1 MNKPSLRRK
10 SDGTT
15 RDKLQDQSFSFGKPY
30 QDDQLSNLHT
40 LASIKLPSAV
50 RVSCWIIMLTLVLAI
65 AALWLP
71 WVQTTS
77 GRGQVT
83 TLNPSDRVQSISA
96 LVTGRIAE
104 WYVQD
109 ADFVRAGDP
118 IIRIQDID
126 DQLVVRLQSQL
137 DAASRK
143 IDAALEAVSTAEID
157 YQRQQAL
164 LAEGLAS
171 QLSFEQA
178 RIKVQQ
184 LTVSLEEAH
193 GEFNQAETA
202 LSRQGSQ
209 LVVAPRDSTIIHVE
223 AGDTATIVS
232 AGQPLATFMP
242 AETERPVEVHI
253 DGRDIGLVYPG
264 RQVRLQFEGWPAF
277 QFSGRPDLAVGTF
290 KGEVVFVEPSAGL
303 DGRFRVLIKEPSG
316 SEDCLQAEVINGLPR
331 MGECGWPPETFV
343 RLGARVRGWV
353 LLETVPLGF
362 ELWRR
367 LNSFPPLNTATV
379 DAGI

>member
-1 MNKPSLRRK
+1 MSSSLK
-10 SDGTT
+10 
-15 RDKLQDQSFSFGKPY
+15 KLGKQTFSFGKPY
-30 QDDQLSNLHT
+30 QEDQLSNLNA
-40 LASIKLPSAV
+40 LASIGIPRVV
-50 RVSCWIIMLTLVLAI
+50 RVSCWIIFISLVI
-65 AALWLP
+65 GISGLWIP

-77 GRGQVT
+77 GTGQVT

-109 ADFVRAGDP
+109 ADYVEAGDP

-126 DQLVVRLQSQL
+126 DQLIVRLQLQL
-137 DAASRK
+137 DAARRK
-143 IDAALEAVSTAEID
+143 IEASQEAVTTAQID
-157 YQRQQAL
+157 YQRQKDL
-164 LAEGLAS
+164 FAEGLAS

-184 LTVSLEEAH
+184 MTVSLEEARS
-193 GEFNQAETA
+193 EFNQAETA

-209 LVVAPRDSTIIHVE
+209 LVVAPRNGTIIHVE
-223 AGDTATIVS
+223 AGDTATIVN

-242 AETERPVEVHI
+242 ADTERAVEIMI
-253 DGRDIGLVYPG
+253 DGRDIGLVHPG

-290 KGEVVFVEPSAGL
+290 RGEVVFVEPSARL
-303 DGRFRVLIKEPSG
+303 DGRFRVLVKEPLN
-316 SEDCLQAEVINGLPR
+316 SEDCLESEVINGIPR
-331 MGECGWPPETFV
+331 MGECGWPPESFV
-343 RLGARVRGWV
+343 RLGATVRGWI

-362 ELWRR
+362 ELWRL
-367 LNSFPPLNTATV
+367 LNSFPPINVTNAS
-379 DAGI
+379 ASEEA

>member
-1 MNKPSLRRK
+1 MSSSPK
-10 SDGTT
+10 
-15 RDKLQDQSFSFGKPY
+15 KLGKQTFSFGKPY
-30 QDDQLSNLHT
+30 QEDQLSNLNA
-40 LASIKLPSAV
+40 LASIGIPRVV
-50 RVSCWIIMLTLVLAI
+50 RVSCWIIFISLVI
-65 AALWLP
+65 GISGLWIP

-77 GRGQVT
+77 GSGQVT

-109 ADFVRAGDP
+109 ADYVEAGDP

-126 DQLVVRLQSQL
+126 DQLIVRLQLQL
-137 DAASRK
+137 DAARRK
-143 IDAALEAVSTAEID
+143 IEASQEAVTTAQID
-157 YQRQQAL
+157 YQRQKDL
-164 LAEGLAS
+164 FGEGLAS

-184 LTVSLEEAH
+184 MTVSLEEARS
-193 GEFNQAETA
+193 EFNQAETA

-209 LVVAPRDSTIIHVE
+209 LVVAPRNGTIIHVE

-242 AETERPVEVHI
+242 ADTERAVEIMI
-253 DGRDIGLVYPG
+253 DGRDIGLVHPG

-290 KGEVVFVEPSAGL
+290 RGEVVFVEPSARL
-303 DGRFRVLIKEPSG
+303 DGRFRVLVKEPLN
-316 SEDCLQAEVINGLPR
+316 SEDCLESEVINGIPR
-331 MGECGWPPETFV
+331 MGECGWPPESFV
-343 RLGARVRGWV
+343 RLGATVRGWI

-362 ELWRR
+362 EIWRL
-367 LNSFPPLNTATV
+367 LNSFPPINVTNAS
-379 DAGI
+379 ASEEA

>member
-1 MNKPSLRRK
+1 MSSSPK
-10 SDGTT
+10 
-15 RDKLQDQSFSFGKPY
+15 KLGKQTFSFGKPY
-30 QDDQLSNLHT
+30 QEDQLSNLNA
-40 LASIKLPSAV
+40 LASIGIPRVV
-50 RVSCWIIMLTLVLAI
+50 RVSCWIIFISLVI
-65 AALWLP
+65 GISGLWIP

-77 GRGQVT
+77 GSGQVT

-109 ADFVRAGDP
+109 ADYVEAGDP

-126 DQLVVRLQSQL
+126 DQLIVRLQLQL
-137 DAASRK
+137 DAARRK
-143 IDAALEAVSTAEID
+143 IEASQEAVTTAQID
-157 YQRQQAL
+157 YQRQKDL
-164 LAEGLAS
+164 FCEGLAS

-184 LTVSLEEAH
+184 MTVSLEEARS
-193 GEFNQAETA
+193 EFNQAETA

-209 LVVAPRDSTIIHVE
+209 LVVAPRNGTIIHVE

-242 AETERPVEVHI
+242 ADTERAVEIMI
-253 DGRDIGLVYPG
+253 DGRDIGLVHPG

-290 KGEVVFVEPSAGL
+290 RGEVVFVEPSARL
-303 DGRFRVLIKEPSG
+303 DGRFRVLVKEPLN
-316 SEDCLQAEVINGLPR
+316 SEDCLESEVINGIPR
-331 MGECGWPPETFV
+331 MGECGWPPESFV
-343 RLGARVRGWV
+343 RLGATVRGWI

-362 ELWRR
+362 ELWRL
-367 LNSFPPLNTATV
+367 LNSFPPINVTNASSSEE
-379 DAGI
+379 A

>member
-1 MNKPSLRRK
+1 VSSSPK
-10 SDGTT
+10 
-15 RDKLQDQSFSFGKPY
+15 KLGKQTFSFGKPY
-30 QDDQLSNLHT
+30 QEDQLSNLNA
-40 LASIKLPSAV
+40 LASIGIPRVV
-50 RVSCWIIMLTLVLAI
+50 RVSCWIIFISLVI
-65 AALWLP
+65 GISGLWIP

-77 GRGQVT
+77 GSGQVT

-109 ADFVRAGDP
+109 ADYVEAGDP

-126 DQLVVRLQSQL
+126 DQLIVRLQLQL
-137 DAASRK
+137 DAARRK
-143 IDAALEAVSTAEID
+143 IEASQEAVTTAQID
-157 YQRQQAL
+157 YQRQKDL
-164 LAEGLAS
+164 FGEGLAS

-184 LTVSLEEAH
+184 MTVSLEEARS
-193 GEFNQAETA
+193 EFNQAETA

-209 LVVAPRDSTIIHVE
+209 LVVAPRNGTIIHVE

-242 AETERPVEVHI
+242 ADTERAVEIMI
-253 DGRDIGLVYPG
+253 DGRDIGLVHPG

-290 KGEVVFVEPSAGL
+290 RGEVVFVEPSARL
-303 DGRFRVLIKEPSG
+303 DGRFRVLVKEPLN
-316 SEDCLQAEVINGLPR
+316 SEECLESEVINGIPR
-331 MGECGWPPETFV
+331 MGECGWPPESFV
-343 RLGARVRGWV
+343 RLGATVRGWI

-362 ELWRR
+362 ELWRL
-367 LNSFPPLNTATV
+367 LNSFPPINVTNASSSEE
-379 DAGI
+379 A

>member
-1 MNKPSLRRK
+1 MSSSPK
-10 SDGTT
+10 
-15 RDKLQDQSFSFGKPY
+15 KLGKQTFSFGKPY
-30 QDDQLSNLHT
+30 QEDQLSNLNA
-40 LASIKLPSAV
+40 LASIGMPRVV
-50 RVSCWIIMLTLVLAI
+50 RVSCWIIFISLVI
-65 AALWLP
+65 GISGLWIP

-77 GRGQVT
+77 GSGQVT

-109 ADFVRAGDP
+109 ADYVEAGDP

-126 DQLVVRLQSQL
+126 DQLIVRLQLQL
-137 DAASRK
+137 DAARRK
-143 IDAALEAVSTAEID
+143 IEASQEAVTTAQID
-157 YQRQQAL
+157 YQRQKEL
-164 LAEGLAS
+164 FAEGLAS

-184 LTVSLEEAH
+184 MTVSLEEARS
-193 GEFNQAETA
+193 EFNQAETA

-209 LVVAPRDSTIIHVE
+209 LVVAPRNGTIIHVE
-223 AGDTATIVS
+223 AGDTATIVN

-242 AETERPVEVHI
+242 ADTERAVEIMI
-253 DGRDIGLVYPG
+253 DGRGIGLVHPG

-290 KGEVVFVEPSAGL
+290 RGEVVFVEPSARL
-303 DGRFRVLIKEPSG
+303 DGRFRVLVKEPLN
-316 SEDCLQAEVINGLPR
+316 SEDCLKSEVINGIPR
-331 MGECGWPPETFV
+331 MGDCGWPPESFV
-343 RLGARVRGWV
+343 RLGATVRGWI

-362 ELWRR
+362 ELWRL
-367 LNSFPPLNTATV
+367 LNSFPPINVTNASSSEE
-379 DAGI
+379 A

>member
-1 MNKPSLRRK
+1 MSSSPKK
-10 SDGTT
+10 FGKQT
-15 RDKLQDQSFSFGKPY
+15 FSFGKPY
-30 QDDQLSNLHT
+30 QEDQLSNLNA
-40 LASIKLPSAV
+40 LASIGIPRVV
-50 RVSCWIIMLTLVLAI
+50 RVSRWIIFISLVI
-65 AALWLP
+65 GISGLWIP

-77 GRGQVT
+77 GSGQVT

-109 ADFVRAGDP
+109 ADYVEAGDP

-126 DQLVVRLQSQL
+126 DQLIVRLQLQL
-137 DAASRK
+137 DAARRK
-143 IDAALEAVSTAEID
+143 IEASQEAVTTAQID
-157 YQRQQAL
+157 YQRQKDL
-164 LAEGLAS
+164 FGEGLAS

-184 LTVSLEEAH
+184 MTVSLEEARS
-193 GEFNQAETA
+193 EFNQAETA

-209 LVVAPRDSTIIHVE
+209 LVVAPRNGTIIHVE

-242 AETERPVEVHI
+242 ADTERAVEIMI
-253 DGRDIGLVYPG
+253 DGRDIGLVHPG

-290 KGEVVFVEPSAGL
+290 RGEVVFVEPSARL
-303 DGRFRVLIKEPSG
+303 DGRFRVLVKEPLN
-316 SEDCLQAEVINGLPR
+316 SEDCLESEVINGIPR
-331 MGECGWPPETFV
+331 MGECGWPPESFV
-343 RLGARVRGWV
+343 RLGATVRGWI

-362 ELWRR
+362 ELWRL
-367 LNSFPPLNTATV
+367 LNSFPPINVTNASSSEE
-379 DAGI
+379 A

>member
-1 MNKPSLRRK
+1 MSSSPK
-10 SDGTT
+10 
-15 RDKLQDQSFSFGKPY
+15 KLGKQTFSFGKPY
-30 QDDQLSNLHT
+30 QEDQLSNLNA
-40 LASIKLPSAV
+40 LASIGIPRVV
-50 RVSCWIIMLTLVLAI
+50 RVSCWIIFISLVI
-65 AALWLP
+65 GISGLWIP

-77 GRGQVT
+77 GSGQVT

-109 ADFVRAGDP
+109 ADYVEAGDP

-126 DQLVVRLQSQL
+126 DQLIVRLQLQL
-137 DAASRK
+137 DAARRK
-143 IDAALEAVSTAEID
+143 IEASQEAVTTAQID
-157 YQRQQAL
+157 YQRQKDL
-164 LAEGLAS
+164 FGEGLAS

-184 LTVSLEEAH
+184 MTVSLEEARS
-193 GEFNQAETA
+193 EFNQAETA

-209 LVVAPRDSTIIHVE
+209 LVVAPRNGTIIHVE

-242 AETERPVEVHI
+242 ADTERAVEIMI
-253 DGRDIGLVYPG
+253 DGRDIGLVHPG

-290 KGEVVFVEPSAGL
+290 RGEVVFVEPSARL
-303 DGRFRVLIKEPSG
+303 DGRFRVLVKEPLN
-316 SEDCLQAEVINGLPR
+316 SEDCLESEVINGIPR
-331 MGECGWPPETFV
+331 MGECGWPPESFV
-343 RLGARVRGWV
+343 RLGATVRGWI

-362 ELWRR
+362 ELWRL
-367 LNSFPPLNTATV
+367 LNSFPPINVTNASSSGE
-379 DAGI
+379 A

>member
-1 MNKPSLRRK
+1 MSSSPK
-10 SDGTT
+10 
-15 RDKLQDQSFSFGKPY
+15 KLGKQTFSFGKPY
-30 QDDQLSNLHT
+30 QEDQLSNLNA
-40 LASIKLPSAV
+40 LASIGIPRVV
-50 RVSCWIIMLTLVLAI
+50 RVSCWIIFISLVI
-65 AALWLP
+65 GISGLWIP

-77 GRGQVT
+77 GTGQVT

-109 ADFVRAGDP
+109 ADYVEAGDP

-126 DQLVVRLQSQL
+126 DQLIVRLQLQL
-137 DAASRK
+137 DAARRK
-143 IDAALEAVSTAEID
+143 IEASQEAVTTAQID
-157 YQRQQAL
+157 YQRQKDL
-164 LAEGLAS
+164 FAEGLAS

-184 LTVSLEEAH
+184 MTVSLEEARS
-193 GEFNQAETA
+193 EFNQAETA

-209 LVVAPRDSTIIHVE
+209 LVVAPRNGTIIHVE
-223 AGDTATIVS
+223 AGDTATIVN

-242 AETERPVEVHI
+242 ADTERAVEIMI
-253 DGRDIGLVYPG
+253 DGRDIGLVHPG

-290 KGEVVFVEPSAGL
+290 RGEVVFVEPSARL
-303 DGRFRVLIKEPSG
+303 DGRFRVLVKEPLN
-316 SEDCLQAEVINGLPR
+316 SEDCLESEVINGIPR
-331 MGECGWPPETFV
+331 MGECGWPPESFV
-343 RLGARVRGWV
+343 RLGATVRGWI

-362 ELWRR
+362 ELWRL
-367 LNSFPPLNTATV
+367 LNSFPPINVTNASSSEE
-379 DAGI
+379 A

>member
-1 MNKPSLRRK
+1 MSSSPK
-10 SDGTT
+10 
-15 RDKLQDQSFSFGKPY
+15 KLGKQTFSFGKPY
-30 QDDQLSNLHT
+30 QEDQLSNLNA
-40 LASIKLPSAV
+40 LASIGIPRVV
-50 RVSCWIIMLTLVLAI
+50 RVSCWIIFISLVI
-65 AALWLP
+65 GISGLWIP

-77 GRGQVT
+77 GSGQVT

-109 ADFVRAGDP
+109 ADYVEAGDP

-126 DQLVVRLQSQL
+126 DQLIVRLQLQL
-137 DAASRK
+137 DAARRK
-143 IDAALEAVSTAEID
+143 IEASQEAITTAQID
-157 YQRQQAL
+157 YQRQKDL
-164 LAEGLAS
+164 FAEGLAS

-184 LTVSLEEAH
+184 MTVSLEEARS
-193 GEFNQAETA
+193 EFNQAETA

-209 LVVAPRDSTIIHVE
+209 LVVAPRNGTIIHVE

-242 AETERPVEVHI
+242 ADTERAVEIMI
-253 DGRDIGLVYPG
+253 DGRDIGLVHPG

-290 KGEVVFVEPSAGL
+290 RGEVVFVEPSARL
-303 DGRFRVLIKEPSG
+303 DGRFRVLVKEPLN
-316 SEDCLQAEVINGLPR
+316 SEDCLESEVINGIPR
-331 MGECGWPPETFV
+331 MGECGWPPESFV
-343 RLGARVRGWV
+343 RLGATVRGWI

-362 ELWRR
+362 ELWRL
-367 LNSFPPLNTATV
+367 LNSFPPINVTNASSSEE
-379 DAGI
+379 A

>member
-1 MNKPSLRRK
+1 VSSSPK
-10 SDGTT
+10 
-15 RDKLQDQSFSFGKPY
+15 KLGKQTFSFGKPY
-30 QDDQLSNLHT
+30 QEDQLSNLNA
-40 LASIKLPSAV
+40 LASIGIPRVV
-50 RVSCWIIMLTLVLAI
+50 RVSCWIIFISLVI
-65 AALWLP
+65 GISGLWIP

-77 GRGQVT
+77 GSGQVT

-109 ADFVRAGDP
+109 ADYVEAGDP

-126 DQLVVRLQSQL
+126 DQLIVRLQLQL
-137 DAASRK
+137 DAARRK
-143 IDAALEAVSTAEID
+143 IEASQEAVTTAQID
-157 YQRQQAL
+157 YQRQKDL
-164 LAEGLAS
+164 FGEGLAS

-184 LTVSLEEAH
+184 MTVSLEEARS
-193 GEFNQAETA
+193 EFNQAETA

-209 LVVAPRDSTIIHVE
+209 LVVAPRNGTIIHVE

-242 AETERPVEVHI
+242 ADTERAVEIMI
-253 DGRDIGLVYPG
+253 DGRDIGLVHPG

-290 KGEVVFVEPSAGL
+290 RGEVVFVEPSARL
-303 DGRFRVLIKEPSG
+303 DGRFRVLVKEPLN
-316 SEDCLQAEVINGLPR
+316 SEDCLESEVINGIPR
-331 MGECGWPPETFV
+331 MGECGWPPESFV
-343 RLGARVRGWV
+343 RLGATVRGWI

-362 ELWRR
+362 ELWRL
-367 LNSFPPLNTATV
+367 LNSFPPINVTNASSSEE
-379 DAGI
+379 A

>member
-1 MNKPSLRRK
+1 MSSSPK
-10 SDGTT
+10 
-15 RDKLQDQSFSFGKPY
+15 KLGKQTFSFGKPY
-30 QDDQLSNLHT
+30 QEDQLSNLNA
-40 LASIKLPSAV
+40 LASIGIPRVV
-50 RVSCWIIMLTLVLAI
+50 RVSCWIIFISLVI
-65 AALWLP
+65 GISGLWIP

-77 GRGQVT
+77 GSGQVT

-109 ADFVRAGDP
+109 ADYVEAGDP

-126 DQLVVRLQSQL
+126 DQLIVRLQLQL
-137 DAASRK
+137 DAARRK
-143 IDAALEAVSTAEID
+143 IEASQEAVTTAQID
-157 YQRQQAL
+157 YQRQKDL
-164 LAEGLAS
+164 FGEGLAS

-184 LTVSLEEAH
+184 MTVSLEEARS
-193 GEFNQAETA
+193 EFNQAETA

-209 LVVAPRDSTIIHVE
+209 LVVAPRNGTIIHVE

-242 AETERPVEVHI
+242 ADTERAVEIMI

-290 KGEVVFVEPSAGL
+290 RGEVVFVEPSARL
-303 DGRFRVLIKEPSG
+303 DGRFRVLVKEPLN
-316 SEDCLQAEVINGLPR
+316 SEDCLESEVINGIPR
-331 MGECGWPPETFV
+331 MGECGWPPESFV
-343 RLGARVRGWV
+343 RLGATVRGWI

-362 ELWRR
+362 ELWRL
-367 LNSFPPLNTATV
+367 LNSFPPINVTNASSSEE
-379 DAGI
+379 A

>member
-1 MNKPSLRRK
+1 MSSSPK
-10 SDGTT
+10 
-15 RDKLQDQSFSFGKPY
+15 KLGKQTFSFGKPY
-30 QDDQLSNLHT
+30 QEDQLSNLNA
-40 LASIKLPSAV
+40 LASIGIPRVV
-50 RVSCWIIMLTLVLAI
+50 RVSCWIIFISLVI
-65 AALWLP
+65 GISGLWIP

-77 GRGQVT
+77 GSGQVT

-109 ADFVRAGDP
+109 ADYVEAGDP

-126 DQLVVRLQSQL
+126 DQLIVRLQLQL
-137 DAASRK
+137 DAARRK
-143 IDAALEAVSTAEID
+143 IEASQEAVTTAQID
-157 YQRQQAL
+157 YQRQKDL
-164 LAEGLAS
+164 FAEGLAS

-184 LTVSLEEAH
+184 MTVSLEEARS
-193 GEFNQAETA
+193 EFNQAETA

-209 LVVAPRDSTIIHVE
+209 LVVAPRNGTIIHVE

-242 AETERPVEVHI
+242 ADTERAVEIMI
-253 DGRDIGLVYPG
+253 DGRDIGLVHPG

-290 KGEVVFVEPSAGL
+290 RGEVVFVEPSARL
-303 DGRFRVLIKEPSG
+303 DGRFRVLVKEPLN
-316 SEDCLQAEVINGLPR
+316 SEDCLESEVINGIPR
-331 MGECGWPPETFV
+331 MGECGWPPESFV
-343 RLGARVRGWV
+343 RLGATVRGWII
-353 LLETVPLGF
+353 LETVPLGF
-362 ELWRR
+362 ELWRL
-367 LNSFPPLNTATV
+367 LNSFPPINVTNASSSEE
-379 DAGI
+379 A

>member
-1 MNKPSLRRK
+1 MSSSPK
-10 SDGTT
+10 
-15 RDKLQDQSFSFGKPY
+15 KLGKQTFSFGKPY
-30 QDDQLSNLHT
+30 QEDQLSNLNA
-40 LASIKLPSAV
+40 LASIGIPRVV
-50 RVSCWIIMLTLVLAI
+50 RVSCWIIFISLVI
-65 AALWLP
+65 GISGLWIP

-77 GRGQVT
+77 GSGQVT

-104 WYVQD
+104 WNVQD
-109 ADFVRAGDP
+109 ADYVEAGDP

-126 DQLVVRLQSQL
+126 DQLIVRLQLQL
-137 DAASRK
+137 DAARRK
-143 IDAALEAVSTAEID
+143 IEASQEAVTTAQID
-157 YQRQQAL
+157 YERQKDL
-164 LAEGLAS
+164 FGEGLAS

-184 LTVSLEEAH
+184 MTVSLEEARS
-193 GEFNQAETA
+193 EFNQAETA

-209 LVVAPRDSTIIHVE
+209 LVVAPRNGTIIHVE

-242 AETERPVEVHI
+242 ADTERAVEIMI
-253 DGRDIGLVYPG
+253 DGRDIGLVHPG

-290 KGEVVFVEPSAGL
+290 RGEVVFVEPSARL
-303 DGRFRVLIKEPSG
+303 DGRFRVLVKEPLN
-316 SEDCLQAEVINGLPR
+316 SEDCLESEVINGIPR
-331 MGECGWPPETFV
+331 MGECGWPPESFV
-343 RLGARVRGWV
+343 RLGATVRGWI

-362 ELWRR
+362 ELWRL
-367 LNSFPPLNTATV
+367 LNSFPPINVTNASSSEE
-379 DAGI
+379 A

>member
-1 MNKPSLRRK
+1 MSSSPK
-10 SDGTT
+10 
-15 RDKLQDQSFSFGKPY
+15 KLGKQTFSFGKPY
-30 QDDQLSNLHT
+30 QEDQLSNLNA
-40 LASIKLPSAV
+40 LASIGIPRVV
-50 RVSCWIIMLTLVLAI
+50 RVSCWIIFISLVI
-65 AALWLP
+65 GISGLWIP

-77 GRGQVT
+77 GSGQVT

-109 ADFVRAGDP
+109 ADYVEAGDP

-126 DQLVVRLQSQL
+126 DQLIVRLQLQL
-137 DAASRK
+137 DAARRK
-143 IDAALEAVSTAEID
+143 IEASQEAVTTAQID
-157 YQRQQAL
+157 YERQKDL
-164 LAEGLAS
+164 FGEGLAS

-184 LTVSLEEAH
+184 MTVSLEEARS
-193 GEFNQAETA
+193 EFNQAETA

-209 LVVAPRDSTIIHVE
+209 LVVAPRNGTIIHVE

-242 AETERPVEVHI
+242 ADTERAVEIMI
-253 DGRDIGLVYPG
+253 DGRDIGLVHPG

-290 KGEVVFVEPSAGL
+290 RGEVVFVEPSARL
-303 DGRFRVLIKEPSG
+303 DGRFRVLVKEPLN
-316 SEDCLQAEVINGLPR
+316 SEDCLESEVINGIPR
-331 MGECGWPPETFV
+331 MGECGWPPESFV
-343 RLGARVRGWV
+343 RLGATVRGWI

-362 ELWRR
+362 ELWRL
-367 LNSFPPLNTATV
+367 LNSFPPINVTNASSSEE
-379 DAGI
+379 A

>member
-1 MNKPSLRRK
+1 MSSSSK
-10 SDGTT
+10 
-15 RDKLQDQSFSFGKPY
+15 KLGKQTFSFGKPY
-30 QDDQLSNLHT
+30 QEDQLSNLNA
-40 LASIKLPSAV
+40 LASIGIPRVV
-50 RVSCWIIMLTLVLAI
+50 RVSCWIIFISLVI
-65 AALWLP
+65 GISGLWIP

-77 GRGQVT
+77 GSGQVT

-109 ADFVRAGDP
+109 ADYVEAGDP

-126 DQLVVRLQSQL
+126 DQLIVRLQLQL
-137 DAASRK
+137 DAARRK
-143 IDAALEAVSTAEID
+143 IEASQEAVTTAQID
-157 YQRQQAL
+157 YQRQKDL
-164 LAEGLAS
+164 FAEGLAS

-184 LTVSLEEAH
+184 MTVSLEEARS
-193 GEFNQAETA
+193 EFNQAETA

-209 LVVAPRDSTIIHVE
+209 LVVAPRNGTIIHVE

-242 AETERPVEVHI
+242 ADTERAVEIMI
-253 DGRDIGLVYPG
+253 DGRDIGLVHPG

-290 KGEVVFVEPSAGL
+290 RGEVVFVEPSARL
-303 DGRFRVLIKEPSG
+303 DGRFRVLVKELLN
-316 SEDCLQAEVINGLPR
+316 SEDCLESEVINGIPR
-331 MGECGWPPETFV
+331 MGECGWPPESFV
-343 RLGARVRGWV
+343 RLGATVRGWI

-362 ELWRR
+362 ELWRL
-367 LNSFPPLNTATV
+367 LNSFPPINVTNASSSEE
-379 DAGI
+379 A

>member
-1 MNKPSLRRK
+1 MSSSSK
-10 SDGTT
+10 
-15 RDKLQDQSFSFGKPY
+15 KLGKQTFSFGKPY
-30 QDDQLSNLHT
+30 QEDQLSNLNA
-40 LASIKLPSAV
+40 LASIGIPRVV
-50 RVSCWIIMLTLVLAI
+50 RVSCWIIFISLVI
-65 AALWLP
+65 GISGLWIP

-77 GRGQVT
+77 GSGQVT

-109 ADFVRAGDP
+109 ADYVEAGDP

-126 DQLVVRLQSQL
+126 DQLIVRLQLQL
-137 DAASRK
+137 DAARRK
-143 IDAALEAVSTAEID
+143 IEASQEAITTAQID
-157 YQRQQAL
+157 YQRQKDL
-164 LAEGLAS
+164 FGEGLAS

-184 LTVSLEEAH
+184 MTVSLEEARS
-193 GEFNQAETA
+193 EFNQAETA

-209 LVVAPRDSTIIHVE
+209 LVVAPRNGTIIHVE

-242 AETERPVEVHI
+242 ADTERAVEIMI
-253 DGRDIGLVYPG
+253 DGRDIGLVHPG

-290 KGEVVFVEPSAGL
+290 RGEVVFVEPSARL
-303 DGRFRVLIKEPSG
+303 DGRFRVLVKEPLN
-316 SEDCLQAEVINGLPR
+316 SEDCLESEVINGIPR
-331 MGECGWPPETFV
+331 MGECGWPPESFV
-343 RLGARVRGWV
+343 RLGATVRGWI

-362 ELWRR
+362 ELWRL
-367 LNSFPPLNTATV
+367 LNSFPPINVTNASSSEE
-379 DAGI
+379 A

>member
-1 MNKPSLRRK
+1 MSSSPK
-10 SDGTT
+10 
-15 RDKLQDQSFSFGKPY
+15 KLGKQTFSFGKPY
-30 QDDQLSNLHT
+30 QEDQLSNLNA
-40 LASIKLPSAV
+40 LASIGIPRVV
-50 RVSCWIIMLTLVLAI
+50 RVSCWIIFISLVI
-65 AALWLP
+65 GISSLWIP

-77 GRGQVT
+77 GSGQVT

-109 ADFVRAGDP
+109 ADYVEAGDP

-126 DQLVVRLQSQL
+126 DQLIVRLQLQL
-137 DAASRK
+137 DAARRK
-143 IDAALEAVSTAEID
+143 IEASQEAVTTAQID
-157 YQRQQAL
+157 YQRQKDL
-164 LAEGLAS
+164 FAEGLAS

-184 LTVSLEEAH
+184 MTVSLEEARS
-193 GEFNQAETA
+193 EFNQAETA

-209 LVVAPRDSTIIHVE
+209 LVVAPRNGTIIHVE
-223 AGDTATIVS
+223 AGDTATIVN

-242 AETERPVEVHI
+242 ADTERAVEIMI
-253 DGRDIGLVYPG
+253 DGRDIGLVHPG

-290 KGEVVFVEPSAGL
+290 RGEVVFVEPSARL
-303 DGRFRVLIKEPSG
+303 DGRFRVLVKEPLN
-316 SEDCLQAEVINGLPR
+316 SEDCLESEVINGIPR
-331 MGECGWPPETFV
+331 MGECGWPPESFV
-343 RLGARVRGWV
+343 RLGATVRGWI

-362 ELWRR
+362 ELWRL
-367 LNSFPPLNTATV
+367 LNSFPPINVTNAS
-379 DAGI
+379 ASEEA

>member
-1 MNKPSLRRK
+1 MSSSPK
-10 SDGTT
+10 
-15 RDKLQDQSFSFGKPY
+15 KLGKQTFSFGKPY
-30 QDDQLSNLHT
+30 QEDQLSNLNA
-40 LASIKLPSAV
+40 LASIGIPRVV
-50 RVSCWIIMLTLVLAI
+50 RVSCWIIFISLVI
-65 AALWLP
+65 GISGLWIP

-77 GRGQVT
+77 VSGQVT

-109 ADFVRAGDP
+109 ADYVEAGDP

-126 DQLVVRLQSQL
+126 DQLIVRLQLQL
-137 DAASRK
+137 DAARRK
-143 IDAALEAVSTAEID
+143 IEASQEAVTTAQID
-157 YQRQQAL
+157 YQRQKDL
-164 LAEGLAS
+164 FGEGLAS

-184 LTVSLEEAH
+184 MTVSLEEARS
-193 GEFNQAETA
+193 EFNQAETA

-209 LVVAPRDSTIIHVE
+209 LVVAPRNGTIIHVE
-223 AGDTATIVS
+223 AGDTATIVN

-242 AETERPVEVHI
+242 ADTERAVEIMI
-253 DGRDIGLVYPG
+253 DGRDIGLVHPG

-290 KGEVVFVEPSAGL
+290 RGEVVFVEPSARL
-303 DGRFRVLIKEPSG
+303 DGRFRVLVKEPLN
-316 SEDCLQAEVINGLPR
+316 SEDCLESEVINGIPR
-331 MGECGWPPETFV
+331 MGECGWPPESFV
-343 RLGARVRGWV
+343 RLGATVRGWI

-362 ELWRR
+362 ELWRL
-367 LNSFPPLNTATV
+367 LNSYPPINVTNASSSEE
-379 DAGI
+379 A

>member
-1 MNKPSLRRK
+1 M
-10 SDGTT
+10 T
-15 RDKLQDQSFSFGKPY
+15 RHRDSIGEQRFSFGKPY
-30 QDDQLSNLHT
+30 QSDQL
-40 LASIKLPSAV
+40 ASLRSLNAIALPSV
-50 RVSCWIIMLTLVLAI
+50 LRVSCWIILVTLAVGI
-65 AALWLP
+65 AGLWVP

-77 GRGQVT
+77 GSGQVT

-126 DQLVVRLQSQL
+126 DQLVLRLQSQL

-143 IDAALEAVSTAEID
+143 IDAAQEAVSTAEID
-157 YQRQQAL
+157 YQRQREL

-171 QLSFEQA
+171 QLAYEQA

-184 LTVSLEEAH
+184 LTVSLEEARS
-193 GEFNQAETA
+193 EFNQAETA

-209 LVVAPRDSTIIHVE
+209 LVVAPRDGTIIHVE

-242 AETERPVEVHI
+242 ANTERAVEITI
-253 DGRDIGLVYPG
+253 DGRDIGLVHPG

-290 KGEVVFVEPSAGL
+290 KGEVVFVEPSARL
-303 DGRFRVLIKEPSG
+303 DGRFRVLVKEPG
-316 SEDCLQAEVINGLPR
+316 AIEGCLKSEVVDGLPR
-331 MGECGWPPETFV
+331 MGECGWPPESFV
-343 RLGARVRGWV
+343 RLGASVRGWI

-362 ELWRR
+362 EIWRR
-367 LNSFPPLNTATV
+367 LNSFPPLNVAATGA
-379 DAGI
+379 AGSEA

>member
-1 MNKPSLRRK
+1 VSSSPK
-10 SDGTT
+10 
-15 RDKLQDQSFSFGKPY
+15 KLGKQTFSFGKPY
-30 QDDQLSNLHT
+30 QEDQLSNLNA
-40 LASIKLPSAV
+40 LASIGIPRVV
-50 RVSCWIIMLTLVLAI
+50 RVSCWIIFISLVI
-65 AALWLP
+65 GISGLWIP

-77 GRGQVT
+77 GSGQVT

-109 ADFVRAGDP
+109 ADYVEAGDP

-126 DQLVVRLQSQL
+126 DQLIVRLQLQL
-137 DAASRK
+137 DAARRK
-143 IDAALEAVSTAEID
+143 IEASQEAVTTAQID
-157 YQRQQAL
+157 YQRQKDL
-164 LAEGLAS
+164 FAEGLAS

-184 LTVSLEEAH
+184 MTVSLEEARS
-193 GEFNQAETA
+193 EFNQAETA

-209 LVVAPRDSTIIHVE
+209 LVVAPRNGTIIHVE

-242 AETERPVEVHI
+242 ADTERAVEIMI
-253 DGRDIGLVYPG
+253 DGRDIGLVHPG

-290 KGEVVFVEPSAGL
+290 RGEVVFVEPSARL
-303 DGRFRVLIKEPSG
+303 DGRFRVLVKEPLN
-316 SEDCLQAEVINGLPR
+316 SEDCLESEVINGIPR
-331 MGECGWPPETFV
+331 MGECGWPPESFV
-343 RLGARVRGWV
+343 RLGATVRGWI

-362 ELWRR
+362 ELWRL
-367 LNSFPPLNTATV
+367 LNSFPPINVTNASSSGE
-379 DAGI
+379 A

>member
-1 MNKPSLRRK
+1 MSSSPK
-10 SDGTT
+10 
-15 RDKLQDQSFSFGKPY
+15 KLGKQTFSFGKPY
-30 QDDQLSNLHT
+30 QEDQLSNLNA
-40 LASIKLPSAV
+40 LASIGIPRVV
-50 RVSCWIIMLTLVLAI
+50 RVSCWIIFISLVI
-65 AALWLP
+65 GISGLWIP

-77 GRGQVT
+77 GSGQVT

-109 ADFVRAGDP
+109 ADYVEAGDP

-126 DQLVVRLQSQL
+126 DQLIVRLQLQL
-137 DAASRK
+137 DAARRK
-143 IDAALEAVSTAEID
+143 IEASQEAVTTAQID
-157 YQRQQAL
+157 YQRQKDL
-164 LAEGLAS
+164 FGEGLAS

-184 LTVSLEEAH
+184 MTVSLEEARS
-193 GEFNQAETA
+193 EFNQAETA

-209 LVVAPRDSTIIHVE
+209 LVVAPRNGTIIHVE

-242 AETERPVEVHI
+242 ADTERAVEIMI
-253 DGRDIGLVYPG
+253 DGRDIGLVHPG

-290 KGEVVFVEPSAGL
+290 RGEVVFVEPSARL
-303 DGRFRVLIKEPSG
+303 DGRFRVLVKEPLN
-316 SEDCLQAEVINGLPR
+316 SEDCLESEVINGIPR
-331 MGECGWPPETFV
+331 MGECGWPPESFV
-343 RLGARVRGWV
+343 RLGATVRGWI

-362 ELWRR
+362 ELWR
-367 LNSFPPLNTATV
+367 LFNSFPPINVAN
-379 DAGI
+379 ASSSEEA

>member
-1 MNKPSLRRK
+1 MSSSPK
-10 SDGTT
+10 
-15 RDKLQDQSFSFGKPY
+15 KLGKQTFSFGKPY
-30 QDDQLSNLHT
+30 QEDQLSNLNA
-40 LASIKLPSAV
+40 LASIGIPRVV
-50 RVSCWIIMLTLVLAI
+50 RVSCWIIFISLVI
-65 AALWLP
+65 GISGLWIP

-77 GRGQVT
+77 GSGQVT

-109 ADFVRAGDP
+109 ADYVEAGDP

-126 DQLVVRLQSQL
+126 DQLIVRLQLQL
-137 DAASRK
+137 DAARRK
-143 IDAALEAVSTAEID
+143 IEASQEAVTTAQID
-157 YQRQQAL
+157 YQRQKDL
-164 LAEGLAS
+164 FAEGLAS

-184 LTVSLEEAH
+184 MTVSLEEARS
-193 GEFNQAETA
+193 EFNQAETA

-209 LVVAPRDSTIIHVE
+209 LVVAPRNGTIIHVE

-242 AETERPVEVHI
+242 ADTERAVEIMI
-253 DGRDIGLVYPG
+253 DGRDIGLVHPG

-290 KGEVVFVEPSAGL
+290 RGEVVFVEPSARL
-303 DGRFRVLIKEPSG
+303 DGRFRVLVKEPLN
-316 SEDCLQAEVINGLPR
+316 SEECLESEVINGIPR
-331 MGECGWPPETFV
+331 MGECGWPPESFV
-343 RLGARVRGWV
+343 RLGATVRGWI

-362 ELWRR
+362 ELWRL
-367 LNSFPPLNTATV
+367 LNSFPPINVTNASSSEE
-379 DAGI
+379 A

>member
-1 MNKPSLRRK
+1 MSSSPNKLGK
-10 SDGTT
+10 QT
-15 RDKLQDQSFSFGKPY
+15 FSFGKPY
-30 QDDQLSNLHT
+30 QEDQLSNLNA
-40 LASIKLPSAV
+40 LASIGIPRVV
-50 RVSCWIIMLTLVLAI
+50 RVSCWIIFISLVI
-65 AALWLP
+65 GISGLWIP

-77 GRGQVT
+77 GTGQVT

-109 ADFVRAGDP
+109 ADYVEAGDP

-126 DQLVVRLQSQL
+126 DQLIVRLQLQL
-137 DAASRK
+137 DAARRK
-143 IDAALEAVSTAEID
+143 IEASQEAVTTAQID
-157 YQRQQAL
+157 YQRQKDL
-164 LAEGLAS
+164 FAEGLAS

-184 LTVSLEEAH
+184 MTVSLEEARS
-193 GEFNQAETA
+193 EFNQAETA

-209 LVVAPRDSTIIHVE
+209 LVVAPRNGTIIHVE
-223 AGDTATIVS
+223 AGDTATIVN

-242 AETERPVEVHI
+242 ADTERAVEIMI
-253 DGRDIGLVYPG
+253 DGRDIGLVHPG

-290 KGEVVFVEPSAGL
+290 RGEVVFVEPSARL
-303 DGRFRVLIKEPSG
+303 DGRFRVLVKEPLN
-316 SEDCLQAEVINGLPR
+316 SEDCLESEVINGIPR
-331 MGECGWPPETFV
+331 MGECGWPPESFV
-343 RLGARVRGWV
+343 RLGATVRGWI

-362 ELWRR
+362 ELWRL
-367 LNSFPPLNTATV
+367 LNSFPPINVTNASTSEE
-379 DAGI
+379 A

>member
-1 MNKPSLRRK
+1 MSSSPK
-10 SDGTT
+10 
-15 RDKLQDQSFSFGKPY
+15 KLGKQTFSFGKPY
-30 QDDQLSNLHT
+30 QEDQLSNLNA
-40 LASIKLPSAV
+40 LASIGIPRVV
-50 RVSCWIIMLTLVLAI
+50 RVSCWIIFISLVI
-65 AALWLP
+65 GISGLWIP

-77 GRGQVT
+77 GSGQVT

-109 ADFVRAGDP
+109 ADYVEAGDP

-126 DQLVVRLQSQL
+126 DQLIVRLQLQL
-137 DAASRK
+137 DAARRK
-143 IDAALEAVSTAEID
+143 IEASQEAVTTAQID
-157 YQRQQAL
+157 YQRQKNL
-164 LAEGLAS
+164 FAEGLAS

-184 LTVSLEEAH
+184 MTVSLEEARS
-193 GEFNQAETA
+193 EFNQAETA

-209 LVVAPRDSTIIHVE
+209 LVVAPRNGTIIHVE
-223 AGDTATIVS
+223 AGDTATIVN

-242 AETERPVEVHI
+242 ADTERAVEIMI
-253 DGRDIGLVYPG
+253 DGRDIGLVHPG

-290 KGEVVFVEPSAGL
+290 RGEVVFVEPSARL
-303 DGRFRVLIKEPSG
+303 DGRFRVLVKEPLN
-316 SEDCLQAEVINGLPR
+316 SEDCLESEVINGIPR
-331 MGECGWPPETFV
+331 MGECGWPPESFV
-343 RLGARVRGWV
+343 RLGATVRGWI

-362 ELWRR
+362 ELWRL
-367 LNSFPPLNTATV
+367 LNSFPPINVTNASSSEE
-379 DAGI
+379 A

>member
-1 MNKPSLRRK
+1 VSSSPK
-10 SDGTT
+10 
-15 RDKLQDQSFSFGKPY
+15 KLGKQTFSFGKPY
-30 QDDQLSNLHT
+30 QEDQLSNLNA
-40 LASIKLPSAV
+40 LASIGIPRVV
-50 RVSCWIIMLTLVLAI
+50 RVSCWIIFISLVI
-65 AALWLP
+65 GISGLWIP

-77 GRGQVT
+77 GSGQVT

-109 ADFVRAGDP
+109 ADYVEAGDP

-126 DQLVVRLQSQL
+126 DQLIVRLQLQL
-137 DAASRK
+137 DAARRK
-143 IDAALEAVSTAEID
+143 IEASQEAVTTAQID
-157 YQRQQAL
+157 YQRQKDL
-164 LAEGLAS
+164 FGEGLAS

-184 LTVSLEEAH
+184 MTVSLEEARS
-193 GEFNQAETA
+193 EFNQAETA

-209 LVVAPRDSTIIHVE
+209 LVVAPRNGTIIHVE
-223 AGDTATIVS
+223 AGDTATIVN

-242 AETERPVEVHI
+242 ADTERAVEIMI
-253 DGRDIGLVYPG
+253 DGRDIGLVHPG

-290 KGEVVFVEPSAGL
+290 RGEVVFVEPSARL
-303 DGRFRVLIKEPSG
+303 DGRFRVLVKEPLN
-316 SEDCLQAEVINGLPR
+316 SEDCLESEVINGIPR
-331 MGECGWPPETFV
+331 MGECGWPPESFV
-343 RLGARVRGWV
+343 RLGATVRGWI

-362 ELWRR
+362 ELWRL
-367 LNSFPPLNTATV
+367 LNSFPPINVTNASSSEE
-379 DAGI
+379 A

>member
-1 MNKPSLRRK
+1 MSSSPK
-10 SDGTT
+10 
-15 RDKLQDQSFSFGKPY
+15 KLGKQTFSFGKPY
-30 QDDQLSNLHT
+30 QEDQLSNLNA
-40 LASIKLPSAV
+40 LASIGIPRVV
-50 RVSCWIIMLTLVLAI
+50 RVSCWIIFISLVI
-65 AALWLP
+65 GISGLWIP

-77 GRGQVT
+77 GSGQVT

-109 ADFVRAGDP
+109 ADYVEAGDP

-126 DQLVVRLQSQL
+126 DQLIVRLQLQL
-137 DAASRK
+137 DAARRK
-143 IDAALEAVSTAEID
+143 IEASQEAVTTAQID
-157 YQRQQAL
+157 YQRQKNL
-164 LAEGLAS
+164 FAEGLAS

-184 LTVSLEEAH
+184 MTVSLEEARS
-193 GEFNQAETA
+193 EFNQAETA

-209 LVVAPRDSTIIHVE
+209 LVVAPRNGTIIHVE

-242 AETERPVEVHI
+242 ADTERAVEIMI
-253 DGRDIGLVYPG
+253 DGRDIGLVHPG

-290 KGEVVFVEPSAGL
+290 RGEVVFVEPSARL
-303 DGRFRVLIKEPSG
+303 DGRFRVLVKEPLN
-316 SEDCLQAEVINGLPR
+316 SEDCLESDVINGIPR
-331 MGECGWPPETFV
+331 MGECGWPPESFV
-343 RLGARVRGWV
+343 RLGATVRGWI

-362 ELWRR
+362 ELWRL
-367 LNSFPPLNTATV
+367 LNSFPPINVTNASSSEE
-379 DAGI
+379 A

>member
-1 MNKPSLRRK
+1 MSSSPK
-10 SDGTT
+10 
-15 RDKLQDQSFSFGKPY
+15 KLGKQTFSFGKPY
-30 QDDQLSNLHT
+30 QEDHLSNLNA
-40 LASIKLPSAV
+40 LASIGIPRVV
-50 RVSCWIIMLTLVLAI
+50 RVSCWIIFISLVI
-65 AALWLP
+65 GISGLWIP

-77 GRGQVT
+77 VSGQVT

-109 ADFVRAGDP
+109 ADYVEAGDP

-126 DQLVVRLQSQL
+126 DQLIVRLQLQL
-137 DAASRK
+137 DAARRK
-143 IDAALEAVSTAEID
+143 IEASQEAVTTAQID
-157 YQRQQAL
+157 YQRQKDL
-164 LAEGLAS
+164 FGEGLAS

-184 LTVSLEEAH
+184 MTVSLEEARS
-193 GEFNQAETA
+193 EFNQAETA

-209 LVVAPRDSTIIHVE
+209 LVVAPRNGTIIHVE

-242 AETERPVEVHI
+242 ADTERAVEIMI
-253 DGRDIGLVYPG
+253 DGRDIGLVHPG

-290 KGEVVFVEPSAGL
+290 RGEVVFVEPSARL
-303 DGRFRVLIKEPSG
+303 DGRFRVLVKEPLN
-316 SEDCLQAEVINGLPR
+316 SEDCLESEVINGIPR
-331 MGECGWPPETFV
+331 MGECGWPPESFV
-343 RLGARVRGWV
+343 RLGATVRGWI

-362 ELWRR
+362 ELWRL
-367 LNSFPPLNTATV
+367 LNSYPPINVTNASSSEE
-379 DAGI
+379 A

>member
-1 MNKPSLRRK
+1 MSSSPKK
-10 SDGTT
+10 FGKQT
-15 RDKLQDQSFSFGKPY
+15 FSFGKPY
-30 QDDQLSNLHT
+30 QEDQLSNLNA
-40 LASIKLPSAV
+40 LASIGIPRVV
-50 RVSCWIIMLTLVLAI
+50 RVSCWIIFISLVI
-65 AALWLP
+65 GISGLWIP

-77 GRGQVT
+77 GSGQVT

-109 ADFVRAGDP
+109 ADYVEAGDP

-126 DQLVVRLQSQL
+126 DQLIVRLQLQL
-137 DAASRK
+137 DAARRK
-143 IDAALEAVSTAEID
+143 IEASQEAVTTAQID
-157 YQRQQAL
+157 YQRQKDL
-164 LAEGLAS
+164 FGEGLAS

-184 LTVSLEEAH
+184 MTVSLEEARS
-193 GEFNQAETA
+193 EFNQAETA

-209 LVVAPRDSTIIHVE
+209 LVVAPRNGTIIHVE

-242 AETERPVEVHI
+242 ADTERAVEIMI
-253 DGRDIGLVYPG
+253 DGRDIGLVHPG

-290 KGEVVFVEPSAGL
+290 RGEVVFVEPSARL
-303 DGRFRVLIKEPSG
+303 DGRFRVLVKEPLN
-316 SEDCLQAEVINGLPR
+316 SEDCLESEVINGIPR
-331 MGECGWPPETFV
+331 MGECGWPPESFV
-343 RLGARVRGWV
+343 RLGATVRGWI

-362 ELWRR
+362 ELWRL
-367 LNSFPPLNTATV
+367 LNSFPPINVTNASSSEE
-379 DAGI
+379 A

>member
-1 MNKPSLRRK
+1 MSSSPK
-10 SDGTT
+10 
-15 RDKLQDQSFSFGKPY
+15 KLGKQTFSFGKPY
-30 QDDQLSNLHT
+30 QEDQLSNLNA
-40 LASIKLPSAV
+40 LASIGIPRVV
-50 RVSCWIIMLTLVLAI
+50 RVSCWIIFISLVI
-65 AALWLP
+65 GISGLWIP

-77 GRGQVT
+77 GSGQVT

-109 ADFVRAGDP
+109 ADYVEAGDP

-126 DQLVVRLQSQL
+126 DQLIVRLQLQL
-137 DAASRK
+137 DAARRK
-143 IDAALEAVSTAEID
+143 IEASQEAVTTAQID
-157 YQRQQAL
+157 YQRQKDL
-164 LAEGLAS
+164 FGEGLAS

-184 LTVSLEEAH
+184 MTVSLEEARS
-193 GEFNQAETA
+193 EFNQAETA

-209 LVVAPRDSTIIHVE
+209 LVVAPRNGTIIHVE

-242 AETERPVEVHI
+242 ADTERAVEIMI
-253 DGRDIGLVYPG
+253 DGRDIGLVHPG

-290 KGEVVFVEPSAGL
+290 RGEVVFVEPSARL
-303 DGRFRVLIKEPSG
+303 DGRFRVLVKEPLN
-316 SEDCLQAEVINGLPR
+316 SEDCLESEVINGIPR
-331 MGECGWPPETFV
+331 MGECGWPPESFV
-343 RLGARVRGWV
+343 RLGATVRGWI

-362 ELWRR
+362 ELWRL
-367 LNSFPPLNTATV
+367 LNSFPPINVTNASSSEEE
-379 DAGI
+379 

>member
-1 MNKPSLRRK
+1 MSSSPKK
-10 SDGTT
+10 FGKQT
-15 RDKLQDQSFSFGKPY
+15 FSFGKPY
-30 QDDQLSNLHT
+30 QEDQLSNLNA
-40 LASIKLPSAV
+40 LASIGIPRVV
-50 RVSCWIIMLTLVLAI
+50 RVSRWIIFISLVI
-65 AALWLP
+65 GISGLWIP

-77 GRGQVT
+77 GSGQVT

-109 ADFVRAGDP
+109 ADYVEAGDP

-126 DQLVVRLQSQL
+126 DQLIVRLQLQL
-137 DAASRK
+137 DAARRK
-143 IDAALEAVSTAEID
+143 IEASQEAVTTAQID
-157 YQRQQAL
+157 YQRQKDL
-164 LAEGLAS
+164 FGEGLAS

-184 LTVSLEEAH
+184 MTVSLEEERS
-193 GEFNQAETA
+193 EFNQAETA

-209 LVVAPRDSTIIHVE
+209 LVVAPRNGTIIHVE

-242 AETERPVEVHI
+242 ADTERAVEIMI
-253 DGRDIGLVYPG
+253 DGRDIGLVHPG

-290 KGEVVFVEPSAGL
+290 RGEVVFVEPSARL
-303 DGRFRVLIKEPSG
+303 DGRFRVLVKEPLN
-316 SEDCLQAEVINGLPR
+316 SEDCLESEVINGIPR
-331 MGECGWPPETFV
+331 MGECGWPPESFV
-343 RLGARVRGWV
+343 RLGATVRGWI

-362 ELWRR
+362 ELWRL
-367 LNSFPPLNTATV
+367 LNSFPPINVTNASSSEE
-379 DAGI
+379 A

>member
-1 MNKPSLRRK
+1 VSSSPK
-10 SDGTT
+10 
-15 RDKLQDQSFSFGKPY
+15 KLGKQTFSFGKPY
-30 QDDQLSNLHT
+30 QEDQLSNLNA
-40 LASIKLPSAV
+40 LASIGIPRVV
-50 RVSCWIIMLTLVLAI
+50 RVSCWIIFISLVI
-65 AALWLP
+65 GISGLWIP

-77 GRGQVT
+77 GSGQVT

-96 LVTGRIAE
+96 FVTGRIAE

-109 ADFVRAGDP
+109 ADYVEAGDP

-126 DQLVVRLQSQL
+126 DQLIVRLQLQL
-137 DAASRK
+137 DAARRK
-143 IDAALEAVSTAEID
+143 IEASQEAVTTAQID
-157 YQRQQAL
+157 YQRQKDL
-164 LAEGLAS
+164 FAEGLAS

-184 LTVSLEEAH
+184 MTVSLEEARS
-193 GEFNQAETA
+193 EFNQAETA

-209 LVVAPRDSTIIHVE
+209 LVVAPRNGTIIHVE

-242 AETERPVEVHI
+242 ADTERAVEIMI
-253 DGRDIGLVYPG
+253 DGRDIGLVHPG

-290 KGEVVFVEPSAGL
+290 RGEVVFVEPSARL
-303 DGRFRVLIKEPSG
+303 DGRFRVLVKEPLN
-316 SEDCLQAEVINGLPR
+316 SEDCLESEVINGIPR
-331 MGECGWPPETFV
+331 MGECGWPPESFV
-343 RLGARVRGWV
+343 RLGATVRGWI

-362 ELWRR
+362 ELWRL
-367 LNSFPPLNTATV
+367 LNSFPPINVTNASSSEE
-379 DAGI
+379 A

>member
-1 MNKPSLRRK
+1 MSSSPK
-10 SDGTT
+10 
-15 RDKLQDQSFSFGKPY
+15 KLGKQTFSFGKPY
-30 QDDQLSNLHT
+30 QENQLSNLNA
-40 LASIKLPSAV
+40 LASIGIPRVVL
-50 RVSCWIIMLTLVLAI
+50 VSCWIIFISLVI
-65 AALWLP
+65 GISGLWIP

-77 GRGQVT
+77 GSGQVT

-109 ADFVRAGDP
+109 ADYVEAGDP

-126 DQLVVRLQSQL
+126 DQLIVRLQLQL
-137 DAASRK
+137 DAARRK
-143 IDAALEAVSTAEID
+143 IEASQEAVTTAQID
-157 YQRQQAL
+157 YERQKDL
-164 LAEGLAS
+164 FGEGLAS

-184 LTVSLEEAH
+184 MTVSLEEARS
-193 GEFNQAETA
+193 EFNQAETA

-209 LVVAPRDSTIIHVE
+209 LVVAPRNGTIIHVE

-242 AETERPVEVHI
+242 ADTERAVEIMI
-253 DGRDIGLVYPG
+253 DGRDIGLVHPG

-290 KGEVVFVEPSAGL
+290 RGEVVFVEPSARL
-303 DGRFRVLIKEPSG
+303 DGRFRVLVKEPLN
-316 SEDCLQAEVINGLPR
+316 SEDCLESEVINGIPR
-331 MGECGWPPETFV
+331 MGECGWPPESFV
-343 RLGARVRGWV
+343 RLGATVRGWI

-362 ELWRR
+362 ELWRL
-367 LNSFPPLNTATV
+367 LNSFPPINVTNASSSEE
-379 DAGI
+379 A

>member
-1 MNKPSLRRK
+1 MSSSSK
-10 SDGTT
+10 
-15 RDKLQDQSFSFGKPY
+15 KLGKQTFSFGKPY
-30 QDDQLSNLHT
+30 QEDQLSNLNA
-40 LASIKLPSAV
+40 LASIGIPRVV
-50 RVSCWIIMLTLVLAI
+50 RVSCWIIFISLVI
-65 AALWLP
+65 GISGLWIP

-77 GRGQVT
+77 GSGQVT

-109 ADFVRAGDP
+109 ADYVEAGDP

-126 DQLVVRLQSQL
+126 DQLIVRLQLQL
-137 DAASRK
+137 DAARRK
-143 IDAALEAVSTAEID
+143 IEASQEAVTTAQID
-157 YQRQQAL
+157 YQRQKNL
-164 LAEGLAS
+164 FAEGLAS

-184 LTVSLEEAH
+184 MTVSLEEARS
-193 GEFNQAETA
+193 EFNQAETA

-209 LVVAPRDSTIIHVE
+209 LVVAPRNGTIIHVE

-242 AETERPVEVHI
+242 ADTERAVEIMI
-253 DGRDIGLVYPG
+253 DGRDIGLVHPG

-290 KGEVVFVEPSAGL
+290 RGEVVFVEPSARL
-303 DGRFRVLIKEPSG
+303 DGRFRVLVKEPLN
-316 SEDCLQAEVINGLPR
+316 SEDCLESEVINGIPR
-331 MGECGWPPETFV
+331 MGECGWPPESFV
-343 RLGARVRGWV
+343 RLGATVRGWI

-362 ELWRR
+362 ELWRL
-367 LNSFPPLNTATV
+367 LNSFPPINVTNASSSEE
-379 DAGI
+379 A

>member
-1 MNKPSLRRK
+1 MSSSPK
-10 SDGTT
+10 
-15 RDKLQDQSFSFGKPY
+15 KLGKQTFSFGKPY
-30 QDDQLSNLHT
+30 QEDQLSNLNA
-40 LASIKLPSAV
+40 LASIGIPRVV
-50 RVSCWIIMLTLVLAI
+50 RVSRWIIFISLVI
-65 AALWLP
+65 GISGLWIP

-77 GRGQVT
+77 GSGQVT

-109 ADFVRAGDP
+109 ADYVEAGDP

-126 DQLVVRLQSQL
+126 DQLIVRLQLQL
-137 DAASRK
+137 DAARRK
-143 IDAALEAVSTAEID
+143 IEASQEAVTTAQID
-157 YQRQQAL
+157 YQRQKDL
-164 LAEGLAS
+164 FGEGLAS

-184 LTVSLEEAH
+184 MTVSLEEARS
-193 GEFNQAETA
+193 EFNQAETA

-209 LVVAPRDSTIIHVE
+209 LVVAPRNGTIIHVE

-242 AETERPVEVHI
+242 ADTERAVEIMI
-253 DGRDIGLVYPG
+253 DGRDIGLVHPG

-290 KGEVVFVEPSAGL
+290 RGEVVFVEPSARL
-303 DGRFRVLIKEPSG
+303 DGRFRVLVKEPLN
-316 SEDCLQAEVINGLPR
+316 SEDCLESEVINGIPR
-331 MGECGWPPETFV
+331 MGECGWPPESFV
-343 RLGARVRGWV
+343 RLGATVRGWI

-362 ELWRR
+362 ELWRL
-367 LNSFPPLNTATV
+367 LNSFPPINVTNASSSEE
-379 DAGI
+379 A

>member
-1 MNKPSLRRK
+1 VSSSPK
-10 SDGTT
+10 
-15 RDKLQDQSFSFGKPY
+15 KLGKQTFSFGKPY
-30 QDDQLSNLHT
+30 QEDQLSNLNA
-40 LASIKLPSAV
+40 LASIGIPRVV
-50 RVSCWIIMLTLVLAI
+50 RVSCWIIFISLAI
-65 AALWLP
+65 GISGLWIP

-77 GRGQVT
+77 GSGQVT

-109 ADFVRAGDP
+109 ADYVGAGDP

-126 DQLVVRLQSQL
+126 DQLIVRLQLQL
-137 DAASRK
+137 DAARRK
-143 IDAALEAVSTAEID
+143 IEASQEAVTTAQID
-157 YQRQQAL
+157 YQRQKNL
-164 LAEGLAS
+164 FAEGLAS

-184 LTVSLEEAH
+184 MTVSLEEARS
-193 GEFNQAETA
+193 EFNQAETA

-209 LVVAPRDSTIIHVE
+209 LVVAPRNGTIIHVE

-242 AETERPVEVHI
+242 ADTERAVEIMI
-253 DGRDIGLVYPG
+253 DGRDIGLVHPG

-277 QFSGRPDLAVGTF
+277 QFRGRPDLAVGTF
-290 KGEVVFVEPSAGL
+290 RGEVVFVEPSARL
-303 DGRFRVLIKEPSG
+303 DGRFRVLVKEPLN
-316 SEDCLQAEVINGLPR
+316 SEDCLESEVINGIPR
-331 MGECGWPPETFV
+331 MGECGWPPESFV
-343 RLGARVRGWV
+343 RLGATVRGWI

-362 ELWRR
+362 ELWRL
-367 LNSFPPLNTATV
+367 LNSFPPINVTNASSSEE
-379 DAGI
+379 A

>member
-1 MNKPSLRRK
+1 MSSSPK
-10 SDGTT
+10 
-15 RDKLQDQSFSFGKPY
+15 KLGKQTFSFGKPY
-30 QDDQLSNLHT
+30 QEDQLSNLNA
-40 LASIKLPSAV
+40 LASIGIPRVV
-50 RVSCWIIMLTLVLAI
+50 RVSCWIIFISLVI
-65 AALWLP
+65 GISGLWIP

-77 GRGQVT
+77 GSGQVT

-109 ADFVRAGDP
+109 ADYVEAGDP

-126 DQLVVRLQSQL
+126 DQLIVRLQLQL
-137 DAASRK
+137 DAARRK
-143 IDAALEAVSTAEID
+143 IEASQEAVTTAQID
-157 YQRQQAL
+157 YQRQKDL
-164 LAEGLAS
+164 FGEGLAS

-184 LTVSLEEAH
+184 MTVSLEEARS
-193 GEFNQAETA
+193 EFNQAETA

-209 LVVAPRDSTIIHVE
+209 LVVAPRNGTIIHVE

-232 AGQPLATFMP
+232 AWQPLATFMP
-242 AETERPVEVHI
+242 ADTERAVEIMI
-253 DGRDIGLVYPG
+253 DGRDIGLVHPG

-290 KGEVVFVEPSAGL
+290 RGEVVFVEPSARL
-303 DGRFRVLIKEPSG
+303 DGRFRVLVKEPLN
-316 SEDCLQAEVINGLPR
+316 SEDCLESEVINGIPR
-331 MGECGWPPETFV
+331 MGECGWPPESFV
-343 RLGARVRGWV
+343 RLGATVRGWI

-362 ELWRR
+362 ELWRL
-367 LNSFPPLNTATV
+367 LNSFPPINVTNASSSEE
-379 DAGI
+379 A